1 LIEITDTFDH
11 KFISHFQVQEC
22 IMVSVTVDIEG
33 NAAHELAQIVL
44 TRIITSQGEEFILNM
59 R

>member
-1 LIEITDTFDH
+1 
-11 KFISHFQVQEC
+11 
-22 IMVSVTVDIEG
+22 TVDIEG